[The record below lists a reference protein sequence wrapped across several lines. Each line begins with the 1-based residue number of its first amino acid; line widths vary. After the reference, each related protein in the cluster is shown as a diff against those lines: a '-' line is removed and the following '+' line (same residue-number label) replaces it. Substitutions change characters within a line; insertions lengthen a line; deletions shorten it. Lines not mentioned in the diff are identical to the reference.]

1 MRQRE
6 AMLSELIKKIRQICY
21 GYPDIYKDRH
31 IEGNFGSLKIALIT
45 DYLTAVSLS
54 YECRI
59 RCLTPGNY
67 QEILKEWKPDFLF
80 VESSFHGY
88 MWTWSYSLA
97 RRKVFSGRG
106 YLKNFIKVIQLAKDL
121 NIPTVFWNK
130 DDGDY
135 FDTFIEAASLCD
147 YVYTADS
154 NSLSRYMNFFASR
167 GISAYLCD
175 SRNSGKE
182 SYSSVSEKSDCSDYS
197 VQMNS
202 SVKLVGL
209 LPMAVQPK
217 IHSFTGFNF
226 SKNRMCFLGS
236 YYRHILKSRRSFLD
250 SVFTACKEEDIP
262 VDIYDRNSRR
272 LSHKLDFSF
281 PGNMHLNIFPKVSY
295 EETAEIYKSYNVCL
309 NVNSVT
315 ASQTMCS
322 RRLLE
327 ILACGGI
334 VVTNPS
340 QAVTDHFSEYCTV
353 INSYE
358 EAKEILPAMVG
369 NPSPENMEKA
379 RAGSEFIANHH
390 TWTHRLEQIA
400 QDVGL

>member
-1 MRQRE
+1 
-6 AMLSELIKKIRQICY
+6 MLSEFIKKIRKFCY
-21 GYPDIYKDRH
+21 GYPELNQDRKND
-31 IEGNFGSLKIALIT
+31 GNFGNLKISLLT
-45 DYLTAVSLS
+45 DYLTAVNLS

-59 RCLTPGNY
+59 RCITPANY
-67 QEILKEWKPDFLF
+67 AEILRQWKPDFLF
-80 VESSFHGY
+80 VETAFHGY

-97 RRKVFSGRG
+97 KRKVFSRHS
-106 YLKNFIKVIQLAKDL
+106 YLKNFTKVINLAKEL

-154 NSLSRYMNFFASR
+154 NSLSRYMNFFAGK

-217 IHSFTGFNF
+217 IHSFTGFKF
-226 SKNRMCFLGS
+226 SRNRMCFLGS

-250 SVFTACKEEDIP
+250 SVFTACKEENIP

-281 PGNMHLNIFPKVSY
+281 PGNMH
-295 EETAEIYKSYNVCL
+295 
-309 NVNSVT
+309 
-315 ASQTMCS
+315 
-322 RRLLE
+322 
-327 ILACGGI
+327 
-334 VVTNPS
+334 
-340 QAVTDHFSEYCTV
+340 
-353 INSYE
+353 
-358 EAKEILPAMVG
+358 
-369 NPSPENMEKA
+369 
-379 RAGSEFIANHH
+379 
-390 TWTHRLEQIA
+390 
-400 QDVGL
+400 